1 MALASV
7 LDWAV
12 IAVRGLQFRREN
24 VSGARDPR
32 MLHDIVKNHKA
43 IALQCFYGGV

>member
-1 MALASV
+1 MALVSV
-7 LDWAV
+7 RDWGV

-32 MLHDIVKNHKA
+32 MLHDIVKYHKA
-43 IALQCFYGGV
+43 IALQCFYGGI